1 MIVIVNSAF
10 GVGKTTVVNLLRTRL
25 RETAVFD
32 PERIGYVFRRLPG
45 FVPLST
51 KRLDDYQD
59 SARWR
64 SFTIWLAVRRARRCR
79 ILLMPMC
86 FSNFQYLHEV
96 RSGLTTRGLRVLRL
110 WFTAAVETVESRLKA
125 RGIDLGSEEGRWVYP
140 RARRACALHAAPEFA
155 VHVPT
160 DGRDPD
166 DVGNDICLHIAQA
179 G

>member
-1 MIVIVNSAF
+1 MIVIVNGAF

-32 PERIGYVFRRLPG
+32 PERIGYVLRRLPA

-64 SFTIWLAVRRARRCR
+64 SFTIWLAVRRSRRCR
-79 ILLMPMC
+79 ILLMPVC
-86 FSNFQYLHEV
+86 FSNVQYLQEI
-96 RSGLTTRGLRVLRL
+96 RSGLTARGLRVLHL
-110 WFTAAVETVESRLKA
+110 CLTAAVETIELRLKE
-125 RGIDLGSEEGRWVYP
+125 GGFDPDSEEGRWVYP
-140 RARRACALHAAPEFA
+140 RARRACALHAVPEFA

-166 DVGNDICLHIAQA
+166 EVGNDICLHIARA